1 MRIYLENQLEDLRER
16 GGRDIFLLTIPG
28 QVQSSSLSRRELQKL
43 YYFIFSNLPQAIQDR
58 EADET
63 QA

>member
-1 MRIYLENQLEDLRER
+1 MRISLENQLEDLRER
-16 GGRDIFLLTIPG
+16 GGRDIFFLIIPG
-28 QVQSSSLSRRELQKL
+28 QVQSASLSRRELQKL